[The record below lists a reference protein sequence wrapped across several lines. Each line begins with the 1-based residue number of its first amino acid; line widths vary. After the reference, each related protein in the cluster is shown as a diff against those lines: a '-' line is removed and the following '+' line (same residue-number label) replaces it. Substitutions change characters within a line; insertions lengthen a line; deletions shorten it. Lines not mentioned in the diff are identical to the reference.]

1 MQIWLEVKNF
11 AKIKEAKVCV
21 NKYSVFVGP
30 NNCGKTFL
38 MQLIEGING
47 YWNKLI
53 DNSAMKTLLYME
65 SESSKVFKINAASF
79 SEFVKVINR
88 NIKSDLQNI
97 SSETFEKNIPIDEL
111 NIEIKLEPDEEYT
124 IYDGKG
130 AESIEQL
137 IKQTQKLLSK

>member
-11 AKIKEAKVCV
+11 AKIKVAKVCV

-53 DNSAMKTLLYME
+53 DNSAMNTLLYKE
-65 SESSKVFKINAASF
+65 SESSKVFEINATSF

-88 NIKSDLQNI
+88 NIESELQNI
-97 SSETFEKNIPIDEL
+97 VSDKLVDCLEKCL
-111 NIEIKLEPDEEYT
+111 
-124 IYDGKG
+124 IYRHIRRFAD
-130 AESIEQL
+130 
-137 IKQTQKLLSK
+137 